1 MIVVMNSSATEDNIQ
16 NVVTQLKSL
25 GFGVH
30 ISQGVERTLI
40 GAIGDKSVLEP
51 GMIESMVGV
60 ANVMPIRKPYKLV
73 SREIHQ
79 LDSKIQIK
87 PGLFIGGDAEFV
99 VMAGPCSV
107 ESEEQIFACA
117 KAVAESGG
125 TVLRGGAFKPRSSPY
140 SFQGL
145 GEAGLKMLRQAADG
159 HGLAVVSEVM
169 EIRQIELL
177 GSYGDILQVGARN
190 TQNFNLLKEVGR
202 CKKPVLLKR
211 GIAGTIEEL
220 LMSAEYIM
228 SEGNKNV
235 ILCERGI
242 RTFETMTRNTYDISA
257 IPVMRKQSHLP
268 VIGDPSHGIGKAE
281 FVPDLALATLAAGA
295 HGIMVEIHPDP
306 AKALSDG
313 PQSLTFAQYR
323 VLMQRLKRMATLRM
337 EFSKEPSLA

>member
-1 MIVVMNSSATEDNIQ
+1 MIVVMNSNASEDNIQ
-16 NVVTQLKSL
+16 NVVTQLKTL

-51 GMIESMVGV
+51 GMIESMNGV
-60 ANVMPIRKPYKLV
+60 SEVMPIRKPYKLV
-73 SREIHQ
+73 SRELNQI
-79 LDSKIQIK
+79 DTKIQVK
-87 PGLFIGGDAEFV
+87 PGVFIGGDAEFM

-107 ESEEQIFACA
+107 ETEEQIFSTA
-117 KAVAESGG
+117 KAVAENGG
-125 TVLRGGAFKPRSSPY
+125 KILRGGGFKPRSSPY

-145 GEAGLKMLRQAADG
+145 GEPGLKMLRQAADA

-169 EIRQIELL
+169 EIRQIEVMCTY
-177 GSYGDILQVGARN
+177 SDILQIGARN

-202 CKKPVLLKR
+202 TKKPVLLKR

-220 LMSAEYIM
+220 LMSAEYIL

-257 IPVMRKQSHLP
+257 IPVLKKQSHLP
-268 VIGDPSHGIGKAE
+268 VIGDPSHGIGKSE
-281 FVPDLALATLAAGA
+281 FVGDLALATLAAGA
-295 HGIMVEIHPDP
+295 HGIIIEIHPNP

-313 PQSLTFAQYR
+313 PQSLTFEQFK
-323 VLMQRLKRMATLRM
+323 VLMEKIRRMMALM
-337 EFSKEPSLA
+337 DQLNKASAPA